1 MSRQTIILIGGA
13 LTVGKSKIAQLL
25 SDHLKIPWFSTDQ
38 IRGIMQATVRKGD
51 YPNIFKSVDT
61 TGEEF
66 LNRYTPAEIVQGE
79 IEQAE
84 EIWKA
89 VKNFIDNPYPWKSFI
104 LEGVGILPRFIAKDL
119 KENVSVK
126 PVFLIDE
133 DADRIRDVVFNRGL
147 WDDARTYPDSVK
159 EKEIEWALLFSHEL
173 KKEVEQYGYSSVE
186 IQKQDNDLQTVL
198 KALNIEWYVCK

>member
-1 MSRQTIILIGGA
+1 MIIIIGGA
-13 LTVGKSKIAQLL
+13 PTVGKSKMAQLL
-25 SDHLKIPWFSTDQ
+25 SSHLKIPWFSTDQ
-38 IRGIMQATVRKGD
+38 IRGIMQATVRNED
-51 YPNIFKSVDT
+51 YPHIFKSVDT

-89 VKNFIDNPYPWKSFI
+89 VKSFVDNPYPWKSFI
-104 LEGVGILPRFIAKDL
+104 LEGIGILPRLIARDL
-119 KENVSVK
+119 KENESIK
-126 PVFLIDE
+126 PIFLVDE

-173 KKEVEQYGYSSVE
+173 KKEVEQYGYQFVE
-186 IQKQDNDLQTVL
+186 VQKQDTDLQAVL
-198 KALNIEWYVCK
+198 EALDIE